1 MIQHLVNLL
10 SGAQDAPKADT
21 DGAERIAIAAI
32 LVEAARA
39 DGEYLAEEQAM
50 IERILAERFA
60 LPDAEAAAL
69 REDGELAQA
78 EAVDLVR
85 FTRIIKDAIPF
96 EERIEVIEAVWRVVY
111 ADDDRHHNEASLIR
125 RLAGLLYVPDREAG
139 LARQRV
145 TGQT

>member
-21 DGAERIAIAAI
+21 EGAERIAIAAI